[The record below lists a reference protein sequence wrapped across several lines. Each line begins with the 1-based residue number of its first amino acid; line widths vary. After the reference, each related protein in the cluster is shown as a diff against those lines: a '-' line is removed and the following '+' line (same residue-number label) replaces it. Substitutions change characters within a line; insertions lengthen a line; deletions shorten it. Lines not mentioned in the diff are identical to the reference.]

1 MRNRG
6 YIMRIIFLHLAIFL
20 SFSSV
25 AIQAKDNTINR
36 TGFHTGVGGSFL
48 VAPELDIPI
57 PMLNVTL
64 EYGFSPQSTV
74 LLEHHGYVVGG
85 GIALEYKHYIKEATE
100 TFYVMGG
107 VIGGYMVDEDISDGV
122 LPKIGLGY
130 AWNHLE
136 SDIFTFG
143 DSEDIVLGISVRY
156 KF

>member
-1 MRNRG
+1 
-6 YIMRIIFLHLAIFL
+6 
-20 SFSSV
+20 
-25 AIQAKDNTINR
+25 
-36 TGFHTGVGGSFL
+36 
-48 VAPELDIPI
+48 
-57 PMLNVTL
+57 ML
-64 EYGFSPQSTV
+64 
-74 LLEHHGYVVGG
+74 
-85 GIALEYKHYIKEATE
+85 
-100 TFYVMGG
+100 MGG